1 MSTVVLLA
9 VYSPSIGRL
18 MSSEQR
24 EEQLFAKFQFL
35 MESSERYW
43 QKTIGGN
50 GWPHIGKLSGITD
63 RKLHIEYQ

>member
-1 MSTVVLLA
+1 MWPLLGQPKELEIYAPVSTVVLLA

-35 MESSERYW
+35 MCC
-43 QKTIGGN
+43 
-50 GWPHIGKLSGITD
+50 
-63 RKLHIEYQ
+63 